1 MFIENT
7 EELAQNKLL
16 LLYIIDKSE
25 VPLTNGQ
32 ITEFVLEN
40 NYMNYFLIQQF
51 LGELVSSKFI
61 EYSRSDNKEIYTLL
75 KKGKITLDYFIDRI
89 PEEIKKDIDTN
100 FEIKKEE
107 IKRETQVIGDYFKK
121 NENEYIVNLK
131 LVENNN
137 TLFSLY
143 LNVVSSE
150 QAKTI
155 CDNWKLNPDSV
166 YQQILSTLFV
176 LEYD

>member
-61 EYSRSDNKEIYTLL
+61 EYSRSDNKETYTLL

-89 PEEIKKDIDTN
+89 PEEIKKDIDKN

-121 NENEYIVNLK
+121 SENEYIVNLK

-155 CDNWKLNPDSV
+155 CDNWKLNPDRV
-166 YQQILSTLFV
+166 YQQILNTLFV

>member
-51 LGELVSSKFI
+51 LGELVASKFI
-61 EYSRSDNKEIYTLL
+61 EYSRSDNKEIYTIL

-89 PEEIKKDIDTN
+89 PEEIKKDIEKN
-100 FEIKKEE
+100 FETKKEE
-107 IKRETQVIGDYFKK
+107 VKRETQIIGDYFKK

>member
-7 EELAQNKLL
+7 EELAQSKLL

-25 VPLTNGQ
+25 TPLTNAQ

-51 LGELVSSKFI
+51 LSELVASQFI
-61 EYSRSDNKEIYTLL
+61 ENSRNGNKEIYTLL
-75 KKGKITLDYFIDRI
+75 EKGKITLDYFIDRI
-89 PEEIKKDIDTN
+89 PEEIKKDIDKN
-100 FEIKKEE
+100 FKIKEEE
-107 IKRETQVIGDYFKK
+107 IKRETQVIGDCFKK

-131 LVENNN
+131 LVENDT

-143 LNVVSSE
+143 LNVVSNE

-155 CDNWKLNPDSV
+155 CDNWKTDPSKI
-166 YQQILSTLFV
+166 YQQILNTLIN
-176 LEYD
+176 